1 MKDNRTLEQK
11 YRDMKLQEVSDL
23 YYGSD
28 KARDTYAKDTPGQTP
43 GVDHNP
49 DFQKHDPQLAVDGV
63 PEKGGM
69 IKKPVVSKAIKKDAS
84 PVKFK
89 SVIAEIADAIDENMS
104 PEQRKKA
111 AAKIFQ
117 MHQDKK
123 ASQALSKPKSKAAVQ
138 ARRDA
143 ASYKTSDDSH
153 LDSKPKAPEKKR
165 GRGEKDLPHIVSQLR
180 GVVDTAK
187 GVPSK
192 VKFKDGTTKS
202 VKPKH
207 AASWLKKH
215 DAAKPAEKLKMYDSH
230 KDKATF
236 KQYAKEDFVVEAH
249 KSEDGPNCG
258 CGKKPCET
266 YGNDP
271 LMPKGEVAKNMNE
284 MKDKCGPGEYWCN
297 KDQKCK
303 PIPKGMK
310 VDKDG
315 ILMKEDNLEEA
326 PRRAYDRSSKGRA
339 YRRLSDEEKARLMKK
354 NELMRAARRM
364 RAQAADDYESRGK
377 MRKPTIGGA
386 KSVYRGRKTTR
397 EQMESIITGLELRF
411 LTEEKMA
418 GVEYY
423 PRMKKHGKM
432 SDAQKKAVTA
442 VYDKKPVDKKMA
454 GDPQVKRAQRYMKVE
469 QAVTNRLKEMKGMGD
484 HSMTGMDPNDA
495 PKPGEAAKDRASARK
510 LMKHDLKKGRD
521 VSKTNYYSVDAR
533 KRYQKKFGKKFGE
546 SIDQAKPSD
555 WDKANRQLRKE
566 KEKKKHQSYQKGGKN
581 DPRGMGSVLAMG
593 EATYDQ
599 VLKHRYQSDHPAD
612 NPQRSAYLG
621 RHKSS
626 GLDTYKPIPG
636 SSADSKKGKMA
647 AIKKQLKRRPKQYG
661 ITGKHDPLY
670 KQKQGSVQLKPA
682 RQKSKRTA
690 GQYMDQRKGENLAG
704 NIKKE
709 EVVNELYPSQ
719 NTGTID
725 MDKNRTAKQKKAAA
739 DHAKKRD
746 DFEKKYPGAS
756 TGEKMFA
763 KLSSDRKN
771 PKISFKSPYRPL
783 GVGKKGKKHPP
794 GGATNSYEEVQV
806 NELSRRTLTNYIQKA
821 ANPVG
826 KKSAITYA
834 SKGAYKLGKSDKYDL
849 DAGEKDDR
857 KAFKRGKGIMR
868 AAQKIQRK
876 TYGNMTKPTPYGGSE
891 MSKSLTRKTKSE
903 AVDEKDVKGLKK
915 LAKGLKGS
923 SKAHLDQMKKLNK
936 MISDSYIA
944 EKSIP
949 NNPKLWA
956 AKKAAAKAK
965 FDVYPSAYAN
975 GWAAKQYKAAG
986 GTWRSAK

>member
-111 AAKIFQ
+111 AQKIFQ

-123 ASQALSKPKSKAAVQ
+123 ANQALSKPKSKAAVQ

-180 GVVDTAK
+180 GVVDTGK

-364 RAQAADDYESRGK
+364 RAQAADDYESRGR

-469 QAVTNRLKEMKGMGD
+469 QAVSNRLKEMKGMGD
-484 HSMTGMDPNDA
+484 YAMTGMDPNDA
-495 PKPGEAAKDRASARK
+495 SKPGEAARDRKSASK
-510 LMKHDLKKGRD
+510 LRQHDMKKGRD
-521 VSKTNYYSVDAR
+521 VSKINYYSVDQR

-546 SIDQAKPSD
+546 SIDKAKPSD
-555 WDKANRQLRKE
+555 WDKANRELRKE

-599 VLKHRYQSDHPAD
+599 VLKHRYKSDSPQD
-612 NPQRSAYLG
+612 NPQNRVYLG
-621 RHKSS
+621 KVKKGPTKGMDAYKS
-626 GLDTYKPIPG
+626 IPG
-636 SSADSKKGKMA
+636 KSLDSKKGKMDA
-647 AIKKQLKRRPKQYG
+647 LKKQLKRRPKQYG

-670 KQKQGSVQLKPA
+670 PANQGSVQQKAA

-690 GQYMDQRKGENLAG
+690 GKYMDQPKGQRL
-704 NIKKE
+704 K
-709 EVVNELYPSQ
+709 ELYPSQ

-725 MDKNRTAKQKKAAA
+725 MDANATPAQKKARA

-756 TGEKMFA
+756 TSEKMFA
-763 KLSSDRKN
+763 KLSKGRKD
-771 PKISFKSPYRPL
+771 PKKSFKSPY
-783 GVGKKGKKHPP
+783 K
-794 GGATNSYEEVQV
+794 EEVV

-944 EKSIP
+944 EKSLP

>member
-49 DFQKHDPQLAVDGV
+49 EFHKHDPQLAVDGV

-364 RAQAADDYESRGK
+364 RAQAADDYESRGR

-397 EQMESIITGLELRF
+397 EQMEQIITGLELRF

-442 VYDKKPVDKKMA
+442 VYDKKPFDKKMA

-469 QAVTNRLKEMKGMGD
+469 QAVTNRLKEMRGMGD
-484 HSMTGMDPNDA
+484 SSMTGMDPNDA
-495 PKPGEAAKDRASARK
+495 TKQSELDKDRKMRQK
-510 LMKHDLKKGRD
+510 MMKHDMKKGRD
-521 VSKTNYYSVDAR
+521 VSKVNYSSVEQR
-533 KRYQKKFGKKFGE
+533 KRAQKKFGE
-546 SIDQAKPSD
+546 SIDKVKPAE
-555 WDKANRQLRKE
+555 WDKANRELRKQ
-566 KEKKKHQSYQKGGKN
+566 KEKKKTHQSYQKGGKN

-593 EATYDQ
+593 E
-599 VLKHRYQSDHPAD
+599 
-612 NPQRSAYLG
+612 
-621 RHKSS
+621 
-626 GLDTYKPIPG
+626 
-636 SSADSKKGKMA
+636 
-647 AIKKQLKRRPKQYG
+647 
-661 ITGKHDPLY
+661 
-670 KQKQGSVQLKPA
+670 QK
-682 RQKSKRTA
+682 
-690 GQYMDQRKGENLAG
+690 
-704 NIKKE
+704 
-709 EVVNELYPSQ
+709 VNELYPSQ

-725 MDKNRTAKQKKAAA
+725 MDRNATPAQKKARA

-746 DFEKKYPGAS
+746 EFEKKYPGAS

-783 GVGKKGKKHPP
+783 GVGKKGIKHKKP
-794 GGATNSYEEVQV
+794 ATNSYEEVQV
-806 NELSRRTLTNYIQKA
+806 NELSTRTLTNYIQKA

-826 KKSAITYA
+826 KKSAINYA
-834 SKGAYKLGKSDKYDL
+834 SKGAYKLGSDDSGNL
-849 DAGEKDDR
+849 SAGEKDDR

-891 MSKSLTRKTKSE
+891 MSKSLTRKTKKEEVVNELKKSTLGSYIKKATGDAISKSHTSQFNLQKGEQARDKGQKKIAQKHFDKGQKASDKVMKRFHGINRAAGKLTPGKGKDEYLADKNKTKMGASQKTFKQMHSSKVKATE
-903 AVDEKDVKGLKK
+903 AVDQKDVKGLKK

-923 SKAHLDQMKKLNK
+923 SQAHLDQMKKLNK

-956 AKKAAAKAK
+956 AKKAQAKAK

-975 GWAAKQYKAAG
+975 GWAAKQYKKAG

>member
-11 YRDMKLQEVSDL
+11 YREMKLQEVSDL

-49 DFQKHDPQLAVDGV
+49 DFQRHGDKGMELAVDGV

-69 IKKPVVSKAIKKDAS
+69 INKPQVSKAIKKDAS

-89 SVIAEIADAIDENMS
+89 SVIAEIADSIDEKMT
-104 PEQRKKA
+104 PAERKVA
-111 AAKIFQ
+111 AKKIFQ
-117 MHQDKK
+117 MRMDQKARQDL
-123 ASQALSKPKSKAAVQ
+123 QKPRTKAAVQ

-153 LDSKPKAPEKKR
+153 LDKKEPAQKR

-215 DAAKPAEKLKMYDSH
+215 DSAKPAEKLAMYKSH
-230 KDKATF
+230 DNKKTF
-236 KQYAKEDFVVEAH
+236 KQYAKEDFVVEKH
-249 KSEDGPNCG
+249 MSEKGPNCG
-258 CGKKPCET
+258 CGKDPCET

-271 LMPKGEVAKNMNE
+271 LMPKGENAKNMNE
-284 MKDKCGPGEYWCN
+284 MKSCPEGEYYCM

-303 PIPKGMK
+303 PIPEGMTT
-310 VDKDG
+310 DKDG
-315 ILMKEDNLEEA
+315 MLVKEA
-326 PRRAYDRSSKGRA
+326 VRAYDRSSKGRA

-364 RAQAADDYESRGK
+364 RRQAADDYESQGK
-377 MRKPTIGGA
+377 MRKPTIGAA

-397 EQMESIITGLELRF
+397 EQMEQIITGLELRF

-442 VYDKKPVDKKMA
+442 VYDKKPFDKKMA

-469 QAVTNRLKEMKGMGD
+469 QAVREAMKGMGD
-484 HSMTGMDPNDA
+484 SSMTGMDPSDA
-495 PKPGEAAKDRASARK
+495 TKQSDLDKDRKMRQK
-510 LMKHDLKKGRD
+510 MMKHDMKKGRD
-521 VSKTNYYSVDAR
+521 VSKVNYSSVEQR
-533 KRYQKKFGKKFGE
+533 KRAQKKFGE
-546 SIDQAKPSD
+546 KP
-555 WDKANRQLRKE
+555 
-566 KEKKKHQSYQKGGKN
+566 KKKVPVSFQKGGKN
-581 DPRGMGSVLAMG
+581 HPDSYMAQQLAMG
-593 EATYDQ
+593 EANIQ
-599 VLKHRYQSDHPAD
+599 EKSAAEVLKKRYASYHPDD
-612 NPQRSAYLG
+612 NPQATRKLKPGEHSQPKGANV
-621 RHKSS
+621 
-626 GLDTYKPIPG
+626 YKMHPG
-636 SSADSKKGKMA
+636 AKLTDRGYSKKGKMA
-647 AIKKQLKRRPKQYG
+647 ALKKQHARRPEQYG
-661 ITGKHDPLY
+661 ITRE
-670 KQKQGSVQLKPA
+670 S
-682 RQKSKRTA
+682 
-690 GQYMDQRKGENLAG
+690 
-704 NIKKE
+704 
-709 EVVNELYPSQ
+709 
-719 NTGTID
+719 
-725 MDKNRTAKQKKAAA
+725 
-739 DHAKKRD
+739 
-746 DFEKKYPGAS
+746 
-756 TGEKMFA
+756 
-763 KLSSDRKN
+763 
-771 PKISFKSPYRPL
+771 
-783 GVGKKGKKHPP
+783 
-794 GGATNSYEEVQV
+794 EEVQV

-903 AVDEKDVKGLKK
+903 EVVNELKKSTLSSYIKRAAGDAISKSHTSQFNLQKGEQARDKGQKKVAKKYFDKGHKASDKAMKRFHGINRAAGKLAPGKGKDEYLADKNTTKMGKTQKTFKQMHSSKVKATEAVDQKDVKGLKK

-923 SKAHLDQMKKLNK
+923 SQAHLDQMKKLNK

-956 AKKAAAKAK
+956 AKKAQAKAK

-975 GWAAKQYKAAG
+975 GWAAKQYKKAG

>member
-418 GVEYY
+418 GIEYY

-495 PKPGEAAKDRASARK
+495 PKPGEAARDRASARK

-533 KRYQKKFGKKFGE
+533 KRYQQKFGKKFGE

-647 AIKKQLKRRPKQYG
+647 ALKKQLKRRPKQYG

-670 KQKQGSVQLKPA
+670 KQKQGQVQTKPA

-690 GQYMDQRKGENLAG
+690 GQYMDQKKGENLAG
-704 NIKKE
+704 RVKKE
-709 EVVNELYPSQ
+709 EV
-719 NTGTID
+719 
-725 MDKNRTAKQKKAAA
+725 
-739 DHAKKRD
+739 
-746 DFEKKYPGAS
+746 
-756 TGEKMFA
+756 
-763 KLSSDRKN
+763 
-771 PKISFKSPYRPL
+771 
-783 GVGKKGKKHPP
+783 
-794 GGATNSYEEVQV
+794 V

-891 MSKSLTRKTKSE
+891 MSPSLTRKVKKE
-903 AVDEKDVKGLKK
+903 AVDDKDVKGLKK

>member
-11 YRDMKLQEVSDL
+11 YREMKLQEVSDL

-49 DFQKHDPQLAVDGV
+49 DFQRHGDKGMELAVDGV

-69 IKKPVVSKAIKKDAS
+69 INKPQVSKAIKKDAS

-89 SVIAEIADAIDENMS
+89 SVIAEIADSIDEKMT
-104 PEQRKKA
+104 PAERKVA
-111 AAKIFQ
+111 AKKIFQ
-117 MHQDKK
+117 MRMDQKARQDL
-123 ASQALSKPKSKAAVQ
+123 QKPKTKAAVQ

-153 LDSKPKAPEKKR
+153 LDKKEPAQKR

-215 DAAKPAEKLKMYDSH
+215 DSAKPAEKLAMYKSH
-230 KDKATF
+230 DNKKTF
-236 KQYAKEDFVVEAH
+236 KQYAKEDFVVEKH
-249 KSEDGPNCG
+249 MSEKGPNCG
-258 CGKKPCET
+258 CGKDPCET

-271 LMPKGEVAKNMNE
+271 LMPKGENAKNMNE
-284 MKDKCGPGEYWCN
+284 MKSCPEGEYYCM

-303 PIPKGMK
+303 PIPKGMNT
-310 VDKDG
+310 DKDG
-315 ILMKEDNLEEA
+315 MLVKEA
-326 PRRAYDRSSKGRA
+326 VRAYDRSSKGRA

-364 RAQAADDYESRGK
+364 RRQAEDEYASRGK
-377 MRKPTIGGA
+377 MRKPTIGAA

-397 EQMESIITGLELRF
+397 EQMEQIITGLELRF

-432 SDAQKKAVTA
+432 SDAQKKAVTS
-442 VYDKKPVDKKMA
+442 VYDKKPFDKKMA

-469 QAVTNRLKEMKGMGD
+469 QAVREAMKGMGD
-484 HSMTGMDPNDA
+484 SSMTGMDPSDA
-495 PKPGEAAKDRASARK
+495 TPKAELENERSKRLRKMMQKPNKPKPMGEANIQEKSAAEVLKKRYASNHPDDNPQATRRLKPGEHNQPKGAR
-510 LMKHDLKKGRD
+510 
-521 VSKTNYYSVDAR
+521 V
-533 KRYQKKFGKKFGE
+533 YQRHPGTKF
-546 SIDQAKPSD
+546 
-555 WDKANRQLRKE
+555 
-566 KEKKKHQSYQKGGKN
+566 QSST
-581 DPRGMGSVLAMG
+581 GS
-593 EATYDQ
+593 Y
-599 VLKHRYQSDHPAD
+599 
-612 NPQRSAYLG
+612 
-621 RHKSS
+621 
-626 GLDTYKPIPG
+626 
-636 SSADSKKGKMA
+636 SKKGKMA
-647 AIKKQLKRRPKQYG
+647 ALKKQHARRPEQYG
-661 ITGKHDPLY
+661 ITRESEEVKELYPSHNTGTIDMDRNATPAQKKARADHAKKVKKFEKKYPGATTSEKMFAKLSKARKDP
-670 KQKQGSVQLKPA
+670 K
-682 RQKSKRTA
+682 KSFKSP
-690 GQYMDQRKGENLAG
+690 Y
-704 NIKKE
+704 KE
-709 EVVNELYPSQ
+709 EVVNEL
-719 NTGTID
+719 
-725 MDKNRTAKQKKAAA
+725 
-739 DHAKKRD
+739 
-746 DFEKKYPGAS
+746 S
-756 TGEKMFA
+756 T
-763 KLSSDRKN
+763 
-771 PKISFKSPYRPL
+771 
-783 GVGKKGKKHPP
+783 
-794 GGATNSYEEVQV
+794 
-806 NELSRRTLTNYIQKA
+806 RTLTNYIQKA

-826 KKSAITYA
+826 KKSAINYA
-834 SKGAYKLGKSDKYDL
+834 SKGAYKLGSDDSGNL
-849 DAGEKDDR
+849 SAGEKDDR

-891 MSKSLTRKTKSE
+891 MSKSLTRKTKKEEVVNELKKSTLGSYIKKATGDAISKSHTSQFNLQKGEQARDKGQKKIAKKYFDKGQKASDKVMKRFHGINRAAGKLTPGKGKDEYLADKNPTKMGASQKTFKQMHSSKVKATE

-923 SKAHLDQMKKLNK
+923 SQAHLDQMKKLNK

-944 EKSIP
+944 EKSLP

-956 AKKAAAKAK
+956 AKKAQAKAK

-975 GWAAKQYKAAG
+975 GWAAKQYKKAG

>member
-180 GVVDTAK
+180 GVVDTGK

-315 ILMKEDNLEEA
+315 ILMKEDFNAYQVFIDMPEEEFDDIIETLTLDALIDLEEGMM
-326 PRRAYDRSSKGRA
+326 S
-339 YRRLSDEEKARLMKK
+339 
-354 NELMRAARRM
+354 
-364 RAQAADDYESRGK
+364 
-377 MRKPTIGGA
+377 TI
-386 KSVYRGRKTTR
+386 
-397 EQMESIITGLELRF
+397 
-411 LTEEKMA
+411 
-418 GVEYY
+418 
-423 PRMKKHGKM
+423 
-432 SDAQKKAVTA
+432 
-442 VYDKKPVDKKMA
+442 
-454 GDPQVKRAQRYMKVE
+454 
-469 QAVTNRLKEMKGMGD
+469 
-484 HSMTGMDPNDA
+484 
-495 PKPGEAAKDRASARK
+495 
-510 LMKHDLKKGRD
+510 
-521 VSKTNYYSVDAR
+521 
-533 KRYQKKFGKKFGE
+533 
-546 SIDQAKPSD
+546 
-555 WDKANRQLRKE
+555 
-566 KEKKKHQSYQKGGKN
+566 
-581 DPRGMGSVLAMG
+581 
-593 EATYDQ
+593 
-599 VLKHRYQSDHPAD
+599 
-612 NPQRSAYLG
+612 
-621 RHKSS
+621 
-626 GLDTYKPIPG
+626 
-636 SSADSKKGKMA
+636 
-647 AIKKQLKRRPKQYG
+647 
-661 ITGKHDPLY
+661 
-670 KQKQGSVQLKPA
+670 
-682 RQKSKRTA
+682 
-690 GQYMDQRKGENLAG
+690 
-704 NIKKE
+704 
-709 EVVNELYPSQ
+709 
-719 NTGTID
+719 
-725 MDKNRTAKQKKAAA
+725 
-739 DHAKKRD
+739 
-746 DFEKKYPGAS
+746 
-756 TGEKMFA
+756 
-763 KLSSDRKN
+763 
-771 PKISFKSPYRPL
+771 
-783 GVGKKGKKHPP
+783 
-794 GGATNSYEEVQV
+794 
-806 NELSRRTLTNYIQKA
+806 
-821 ANPVG
+821 
-826 KKSAITYA
+826 
-834 SKGAYKLGKSDKYDL
+834 
-849 DAGEKDDR
+849 
-857 KAFKRGKGIMR
+857 GKGIGTGIKAVGSAIGRGVKAGMYR
-868 AAQKIQRK
+868 ASTAGRADAAERK
-876 TYGNMTKPTPYGGSE
+876 
-891 MSKSLTRKTKSE
+891 
-903 AVDEKDVKGLKK
+903 LKK
-915 LAKGLKGS
+915 LTQK
-923 SKAHLDQMKKLNK
+923 
-936 MISDSYIA
+936 
-944 EKSIP
+944 
-949 NNPKLWA
+949 
-956 AKKAAAKAK
+956 
-965 FDVYPSAYAN
+965 
-975 GWAAKQYKAAG
+975 
-986 GTWRSAK
+986 

>member
-111 AAKIFQ
+111 AQKIFQ

-123 ASQALSKPKSKAAVQ
+123 ANQALSKPKSKAAVQ

-180 GVVDTAK
+180 GVVDTGK

-364 RAQAADDYESRGK
+364 RAQAADDYESRGR

-469 QAVTNRLKEMKGMGD
+469 QAVSNRLKEMKGMGD
-484 HSMTGMDPNDA
+484 YAMTGMDPNDA
-495 PKPGEAAKDRASARK
+495 SKPGEAARDRKSASK
-510 LMKHDLKKGRD
+510 LRQHDMKKGRD
-521 VSKTNYYSVDAR
+521 VSKINYYSVDQR

-546 SIDQAKPSD
+546 SIDKAKPSD
-555 WDKANRQLRKE
+555 WDKANRELRKE

-599 VLKHRYQSDHPAD
+599 VLKHRYKSDSPQD
-612 NPQRSAYLG
+612 NPQNRVYLG
-621 RHKSS
+621 KVKKGPTKGMDAYKS
-626 GLDTYKPIPG
+626 IPG
-636 SSADSKKGKMA
+636 KSLDSKKGKMA
-647 AIKKQLKRRPKQYG
+647 ALKKQLKRRPKQYG

-670 KQKQGSVQLKPA
+670 PANQGSVQQKAA

-690 GQYMDQRKGENLAG
+690 GKYMDQPKGQRL
-704 NIKKE
+704 K
-709 EVVNELYPSQ
+709 ELYPSQ

-725 MDKNRTAKQKKAAA
+725 MDANATPAQKKARA

-746 DFEKKYPGAS
+746 DFEKKYPGATTS
-756 TGEKMFA
+756 EKMFA
-763 KLSSDRKN
+763 KLSKGRKD
-771 PKISFKSPYRPL
+771 PKKSFKSPY
-783 GVGKKGKKHPP
+783 K
-794 GGATNSYEEVQV
+794 EEVV

-944 EKSIP
+944 EKSLP

>member
-11 YRDMKLQEVSDL
+11 YREMKLQEVSDL

-49 DFQKHDPQLAVDGV
+49 DFQRHGDKGMELAVDGV

-69 IKKPVVSKAIKKDAS
+69 INKPQVSKAIKKDAS

-89 SVIAEIADAIDENMS
+89 SVIAEIADSIDEKMT
-104 PEQRKKA
+104 PAERKVA
-111 AAKIFQ
+111 AKKIFQ
-117 MHQDKK
+117 MRMDQKARQDL
-123 ASQALSKPKSKAAVQ
+123 QKPRTKAAVQ

-153 LDSKPKAPEKKR
+153 LDKKEPAQKR

-215 DAAKPAEKLKMYDSH
+215 DSAKPAEKLAMYKSH
-230 KDKATF
+230 DNKKTF
-236 KQYAKEDFVVEAH
+236 KQYAKEDFVVEKH
-249 KSEDGPNCG
+249 MSEKGPNCG
-258 CGKKPCET
+258 CGKDPCET

-271 LMPKGEVAKNMNE
+271 LMPKGENAKNMNE
-284 MKDKCGPGEYWCN
+284 MKSCPEGEYYCM

-303 PIPKGMK
+303 PIPEGMTT
-310 VDKDG
+310 DKDG
-315 ILMKEDNLEEA
+315 MLVKEA
-326 PRRAYDRSSKGRA
+326 IRAYDRSSKGRA

-364 RAQAADDYESRGK
+364 RRQAADEYESQGK
-377 MRKPTIGGA
+377 MRKPTIGAA
-386 KSVYRGRKTTR
+386 KSVYRGKKTTR
-397 EQMESIITGLELRF
+397 EQMEQIITGLELRF

-469 QAVTNRLKEMKGMGD
+469 QAVREAMKGMGD
-484 HSMTGMDPNDA
+484 SSMTGMDPSDA
-495 PKPGEAAKDRASARK
+495 TPKAQLEKERSER
-510 LMKHDLKKGRD
+510 LKKM
-521 VSKTNYYSVDAR
+521 
-533 KRYQKKFGKKFGE
+533 QK
-546 SIDQAKPSD
+546 P
-555 WDKANRQLRKE
+555 
-566 KEKKKHQSYQKGGKN
+566 KKKVPVSFQKGGKN
-581 DPRGMGSVLAMG
+581 HPDSYMAQQLAMG
-593 EATYDQ
+593 EASAAE
-599 VLKHRYQSDHPAD
+599 VLKRRYASNHPDD
-612 NPQRSAYLG
+612 NPQATRKLKPGEHSQPKGANVYK
-621 RHKSS
+621 RHPGTKFQSS
-626 GLDTYKPIPG
+626 TGTY
-636 SSADSKKGKMA
+636 SKKGKMA
-647 AIKKQLKRRPKQYG
+647 ALKKQHARRPEQYG
-661 ITGKHDPLY
+661 ITRE
-670 KQKQGSVQLKPA
+670 S
-682 RQKSKRTA
+682 
-690 GQYMDQRKGENLAG
+690 
-704 NIKKE
+704 E
-709 EVVNELYPSQ
+709 EV
-719 NTGTID
+719 
-725 MDKNRTAKQKKAAA
+725 
-739 DHAKKRD
+739 
-746 DFEKKYPGAS
+746 
-756 TGEKMFA
+756 
-763 KLSSDRKN
+763 
-771 PKISFKSPYRPL
+771 
-783 GVGKKGKKHPP
+783 
-794 GGATNSYEEVQV
+794 V

-876 TYGNMTKPTPYGGSE
+876 TYGNMTKPTPVNELKKSTLGSYIKKATGDAI
-891 MSKSLTRKTKSE
+891 SKSHESQFNIQKGMSAQDKGQKKIAKKHFDKGKEASDKTMRRFHGINRAAGKLTPGKGKDEYLADKNKTKMGASQKTFKQMHSSKVKATE
-903 AVDEKDVKGLKK
+903 AVDQKDVKGLKK

-923 SKAHLDQMKKLNK
+923 SQAHLDQMKKLNK

-944 EKSIP
+944 EKSLP

-956 AKKAAAKAK
+956 AKKAQAKAK

-975 GWAAKQYKAAG
+975 GWAAKQYKKAG

>member
-11 YRDMKLQEVSDL
+11 YREMKLQEVSDL

-49 DFQKHDPQLAVDGV
+49 DFQRHGDKGMELAVDGV

-69 IKKPVVSKAIKKDAS
+69 INKPQVSKAIKKDAS

-89 SVIAEIADAIDENMS
+89 SLIAEIADSIDEKLT
-104 PEQRKKA
+104 PAERQVA
-111 AAKIFQ
+111 AKKIFQ
-117 MHQDKK
+117 MRMDQKAKQDL
-123 ASQALSKPKSKAAVQ
+123 QKPRTKAAVQ
-138 ARRDA
+138 ARRDS

-153 LDSKPKAPEKKR
+153 LDKKEPAQKR

-215 DAAKPAEKLKMYDSH
+215 DSAKPAEKLAMYKSH
-230 KDKATF
+230 DNKKTF
-236 KQYAKEDFVVEAH
+236 KQYAKEDFVVEKH
-249 KSEDGPNCG
+249 MSEKGPNCG
-258 CGKKPCET
+258 CGKDPCET

-271 LMPKGEVAKNMNE
+271 LMPKGENAKNMNE
-284 MKDKCGPGEYWCN
+284 MKSCPEGEYYCM

-303 PIPKGMK
+303 PIPEGMTT
-310 VDKDG
+310 DKDG
-315 ILMKEDNLEEA
+315 MLVKEA
-326 PRRAYDRSSKGRA
+326 VRAYDRSSKGRA

-364 RAQAADDYESRGK
+364 RRQAADEYESQGK
-377 MRKPTIGGA
+377 MRKPTIGAA
-386 KSVYRGRKTTR
+386 KSVYRGKKTTR
-397 EQMESIITGLELRF
+397 EQMEQIITGLELRF

-469 QAVTNRLKEMKGMGD
+469 QAVREAMKGMGD
-484 HSMTGMDPNDA
+484 SSMTGMDPSDA
-495 PKPGEAAKDRASARK
+495 TPKAQLEKERSER
-510 LMKHDLKKGRD
+510 LKKM
-521 VSKTNYYSVDAR
+521 
-533 KRYQKKFGKKFGE
+533 QK
-546 SIDQAKPSD
+546 P
-555 WDKANRQLRKE
+555 
-566 KEKKKHQSYQKGGKN
+566 KKKVPVSFQKGGKN
-581 DPRGMGSVLAMG
+581 HPDSYMAQQLAMG
-593 EATYDQ
+593 EASAAE
-599 VLKHRYQSDHPAD
+599 VLKRRYASNHPDD
-612 NPQRSAYLG
+612 NPQATRKLKPGEHSQPKGANVYK
-621 RHKSS
+621 RHPGTKFQSS
-626 GLDTYKPIPG
+626 TGTY
-636 SSADSKKGKMA
+636 SKKGKMA
-647 AIKKQLKRRPKQYG
+647 ALKKQHARRPEQYG
-661 ITGKHDPLY
+661 ITRE
-670 KQKQGSVQLKPA
+670 S
-682 RQKSKRTA
+682 
-690 GQYMDQRKGENLAG
+690 
-704 NIKKE
+704 E
-709 EVVNELYPSQ
+709 EV
-719 NTGTID
+719 
-725 MDKNRTAKQKKAAA
+725 
-739 DHAKKRD
+739 
-746 DFEKKYPGAS
+746 
-756 TGEKMFA
+756 
-763 KLSSDRKN
+763 
-771 PKISFKSPYRPL
+771 
-783 GVGKKGKKHPP
+783 
-794 GGATNSYEEVQV
+794 V

-876 TYGNMTKPTPYGGSE
+876 TYGNMTKPTPVNELKKSTLGSYIKKATGDAI
-891 MSKSLTRKTKSE
+891 SKSHESQFNIQKGMSAQDKGQKKIAKKHFDKGKEASDKTMRRFHGINRAAGKLTPGKGKDEYLADKNKTKMGASQKTFKQMHSSKVKATE
-903 AVDEKDVKGLKK
+903 AVDQKDVKGLKK

-923 SKAHLDQMKKLNK
+923 SQAHLDQMKKLNK

-944 EKSIP
+944 EKSLP

-956 AKKAAAKAK
+956 AKKAQAKAK

-975 GWAAKQYKAAG
+975 GWAAKQYKKAG

>member
-11 YRDMKLQEVSDL
+11 YREMKLQEVSDL

-49 DFQKHDPQLAVDGV
+49 DFQRHGDKGMELAVDGV

-69 IKKPVVSKAIKKDAS
+69 INKPQVSKAIKKDAS

-89 SVIAEIADAIDENMS
+89 SVIAEIADSIDEKMT
-104 PEQRKKA
+104 PAERKVA
-111 AAKIFQ
+111 AKKIFQ
-117 MHQDKK
+117 MRMDQKARQDL
-123 ASQALSKPKSKAAVQ
+123 QKPRTKAAVQ

-153 LDSKPKAPEKKR
+153 LDKKEPAQKR

-192 VKFKDGTTKS
+192 VKFKDGTTKN

-207 AASWLKKH
+207 AQSWLKKH
-215 DAAKPAEKLKMYDSH
+215 DSAKPAEKLAMYKSH
-230 KDKATF
+230 DNKKTF
-236 KQYAKEDFVVEAH
+236 KQYAKEDFVVEKH
-249 KSEDGPNCG
+249 MSEKGPNCG
-258 CGKKPCET
+258 CGKDPCET

-271 LMPKGEVAKNMNE
+271 LMPKGENAKNMNE
-284 MKDKCGPGEYWCN
+284 MKSCPEGEYYCM

-303 PIPKGMK
+303 PIPEGMTT
-310 VDKDG
+310 DKDG
-315 ILMKEDNLEEA
+315 MLVKEA
-326 PRRAYDRSSKGRA
+326 VRAYDRSSKGRA

-364 RAQAADDYESRGK
+364 RRQAADEYESQGK
-377 MRKPTIGGA
+377 MRKPTIGAA
-386 KSVYRGRKTTR
+386 KSVYRGKKTTR
-397 EQMESIITGLELRF
+397 EQMEQIITGLELRF

-469 QAVTNRLKEMKGMGD
+469 QAVREAMKGMGD
-484 HSMTGMDPNDA
+484 SSMTGMDPSDA
-495 PKPGEAAKDRASARK
+495 TPKAQLEKERSER
-510 LMKHDLKKGRD
+510 LKKM
-521 VSKTNYYSVDAR
+521 
-533 KRYQKKFGKKFGE
+533 QK
-546 SIDQAKPSD
+546 P
-555 WDKANRQLRKE
+555 
-566 KEKKKHQSYQKGGKN
+566 KKKVPVSFQKGGKN
-581 DPRGMGSVLAMG
+581 HPDSYMAQQLAMG
-593 EATYDQ
+593 EASAAE
-599 VLKHRYQSDHPAD
+599 VLKRRYASNHPDD
-612 NPQRSAYLG
+612 NPQATRKLKPGEHSQPKGANVYK
-621 RHKSS
+621 RHPGTKFQSS
-626 GLDTYKPIPG
+626 TGTY
-636 SSADSKKGKMA
+636 SKKGKMA
-647 AIKKQLKRRPKQYG
+647 ALKKQHARRPEQYG
-661 ITGKHDPLY
+661 ITRE
-670 KQKQGSVQLKPA
+670 S
-682 RQKSKRTA
+682 
-690 GQYMDQRKGENLAG
+690 
-704 NIKKE
+704 E
-709 EVVNELYPSQ
+709 EV
-719 NTGTID
+719 
-725 MDKNRTAKQKKAAA
+725 
-739 DHAKKRD
+739 
-746 DFEKKYPGAS
+746 
-756 TGEKMFA
+756 
-763 KLSSDRKN
+763 
-771 PKISFKSPYRPL
+771 
-783 GVGKKGKKHPP
+783 
-794 GGATNSYEEVQV
+794 V

-903 AVDEKDVKGLKK
+903 AVDDKDVKGLKK

-944 EKSIP
+944 EKSLP

-956 AKKAAAKAK
+956 AKKAQAKAK

-975 GWAAKQYKAAG
+975 GWAAKQYKKAG

>member
-11 YRDMKLQEVSDL
+11 YREMKLQEVSDL

-49 DFQKHDPQLAVDGV
+49 DFQRHGDKGMELAVDGV

-69 IKKPVVSKAIKKDAS
+69 INKPQVSKAIKKDAS

-89 SVIAEIADAIDENMS
+89 SVIAEIADSIDEKMT
-104 PEQRKKA
+104 PAERKVA
-111 AAKIFQ
+111 AKKIFQ
-117 MHQDKK
+117 MRMDQKAKQDL
-123 ASQALSKPKSKAAVQ
+123 QKPRTKAAVQ
-138 ARRDA
+138 ARRDS

-153 LDSKPKAPEKKR
+153 LDKKEPAQKR

-192 VKFKDGTTKS
+192 VKFKDGTTKN

-207 AASWLKKH
+207 AQSWLKKH
-215 DAAKPAEKLKMYDSH
+215 DSAKPAEKLAMYKSH
-230 KDKATF
+230 DNKKTF
-236 KQYAKEDFVVEAH
+236 KQYAKEDFVVEKH
-249 KSEDGPNCG
+249 MSEKGPNCG
-258 CGKKPCET
+258 CGKDPCET

-271 LMPKGEVAKNMNE
+271 LMPKGENAKNMNE
-284 MKDKCGPGEYWCN
+284 MKSCPEGEYYCM

-303 PIPKGMK
+303 PIPEGMTT
-310 VDKDG
+310 DKDG
-315 ILMKEDNLEEA
+315 MLVKEA
-326 PRRAYDRSSKGRA
+326 VRAYDRSSKGRA
-339 YRRLSDEEKARLMKK
+339 YRRLSDEEKQRLAKK

-364 RAQAADDYESRGK
+364 RRQAADDYESRGK

-397 EQMESIITGLELRF
+397 EQMEQIITGLELRF

-469 QAVTNRLKEMKGMGD
+469 QAVREAMKGMGD
-484 HSMTGMDPNDA
+484 SSMTGMDPSDA
-495 PKPGEAAKDRASARK
+495 SKPDEAAKDRKMARK
-510 LMKHDLKKGRD
+510 MQQHDMKKGRD
-521 VSKTNYYSVDAR
+521 ITKINYYSADAR
-533 KRYQKKFGKKFGE
+533 KRAQKKFGE
-546 SIDQAKPSD
+546 
-555 WDKANRQLRKE
+555 ANIQE
-566 KEKKKHQSYQKGGKN
+566 KSAAE
-581 DPRGMGSVLAMG
+581 
-593 EATYDQ
+593 
-599 VLKHRYQSDHPAD
+599 VLKKRYASTHPDD
-612 NPQRSAYLG
+612 NPQATRRL
-621 RHKSS
+621 
-626 GLDTYKPIPG
+626 KPGEHSQPKGARVYQMHPG
-636 SSADSKKGKMA
+636 TKLTDRGYSKKGKMA
-647 AIKKQLKRRPKQYG
+647 ALKKQHARRPEQYG
-661 ITGKHDPLY
+661 ITRE
-670 KQKQGSVQLKPA
+670 S
-682 RQKSKRTA
+682 
-690 GQYMDQRKGENLAG
+690 
-704 NIKKE
+704 E
-709 EVVNELYPSQ
+709 EV
-719 NTGTID
+719 
-725 MDKNRTAKQKKAAA
+725 
-739 DHAKKRD
+739 
-746 DFEKKYPGAS
+746 
-756 TGEKMFA
+756 
-763 KLSSDRKN
+763 
-771 PKISFKSPYRPL
+771 
-783 GVGKKGKKHPP
+783 
-794 GGATNSYEEVQV
+794 V

-891 MSKSLTRKTKSE
+891 MSKSLTRKTKKEEVVNELKKSTLSSYIKRAAGDAISKSHTSQFNIQKGMSAQDKGQKKIAKKHFDKGQKASDTAMKRFHGINRAAGKLAPGKGKDEYLADKNTAKMGKTQKTFKQMHSSKVKATE
-903 AVDEKDVKGLKK
+903 AVDQKDVKGLKK

-923 SKAHLDQMKKLNK
+923 SQAHLDQMKKLNK

-944 EKSIP
+944 EKSLP

-956 AKKAAAKAK
+956 AKKAQAKAK

-975 GWAAKQYKAAG
+975 GWAAKQYKKAG